1 MRSPSSLQLEKSPH
15 SNQDPAQPKQRSN
28 HISHHLNLPHL
39 FLRGPCKCSVPL
51 PQILWL
57 NLPETHAS
65 SILPL
70 EEISIHPLKT
80 TLSIMK
86 TLKFSLVKL
95 YHWYWQSNL
104 SKTLPESLFYNN
116 KYIHTHT
123 LQNFENTEKFNYF
136 NPYHLKRFS
145 DFYIYIICKVNKK
158 CLILFSKWEKH

>member
-1 MRSPSSLQLEKSPH
+1 
-15 SNQDPAQPKQRSN
+15 
-28 HISHHLNLPHL
+28 
-39 FLRGPCKCSVPL
+39 
-51 PQILWL
+51 
-57 NLPETHAS
+57 
-65 SILPL
+65 
-70 EEISIHPLKT
+70 
-80 TLSIMK
+80 MK

-145 DFYIYIICKVNKK
+145 DFDIYIICKVNKK